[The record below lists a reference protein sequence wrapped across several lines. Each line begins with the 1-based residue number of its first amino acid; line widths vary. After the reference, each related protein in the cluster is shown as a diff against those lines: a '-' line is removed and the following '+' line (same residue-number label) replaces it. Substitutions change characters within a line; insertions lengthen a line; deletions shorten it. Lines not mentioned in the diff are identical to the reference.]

1 MDTPAYT
8 PEDAPVPEGE
18 VVIERA
24 SLNRCSSKTKPENSR
39 SRQIPNGAG
48 GDGHCNTVTDGRHD
62 RTFRCGDWRRC
73 PTS

>member
-1 MDTPAYT
+1 MDTRVH

-24 SLNRCSSKTKPENSR
+24 SSSIDVAPKQIENCR
-39 SRQIPNGAG
+39 PRQIPNGAG